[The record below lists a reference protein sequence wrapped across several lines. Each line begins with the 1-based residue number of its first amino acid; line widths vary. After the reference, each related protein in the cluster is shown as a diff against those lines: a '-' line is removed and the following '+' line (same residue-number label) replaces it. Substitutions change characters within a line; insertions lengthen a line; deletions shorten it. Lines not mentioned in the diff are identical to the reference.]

1 MSGGIGPL
9 EPGEGTEAREGPRKG
24 LRTPRAGGGRGDRGE
39 GREEDWPEGRE
50 EGREERWDGRAAR
63 RVRAVYGGHRR
74 AVLAAGALLCAG
86 AVVAS
91 GAALYAARPRPVAPT
106 PPAPSQVFSLTYIG
120 PVDPAPSGSAFVFT
134 VRVRTAAGPAVTLER
149 LSQSSRGLNV
159 TVEPLLPAKVAAGET
174 RDLLV
179 RIQVTNCVHVAR
191 NSGLPFLEVTLSNK
205 FQKEEHG
212 YIPGDRYASDL
223 SVALT
228 RACPEVRDAETPEP
242 S

>member
-1 MSGGIGPL
+1 MNGGIGPL
-9 EPGEGTEAREGPRKG
+9 EPGEGTEAHEGPRPG
-24 LRTPRAGGGRGDRGE
+24 IRTSRRTSR
-39 GREEDWPEGRE
+39 RT
-50 EGREERWDGRAAR
+50 DGRTDGRTDRWAR
-63 RVRAVYGGHRR
+63 RAREVYGGHRR
-74 AVLAAGALLCAG
+74 AVLAAGALLCAS
-86 AVVAS
+86 AVAAT
-91 GAALYAARPRPVAPT
+91 GAARYAARPRPVAQT
-106 PPAPSQVFSLTYIG
+106 PPAPSQVFSLTYLG

-149 LSQSSRGLNV
+149 LSQPSSGLKV
-159 TVEPLLPAKVAAGET
+159 IVEPLLPATVAPGET

-179 RIQVTNCVHVAR
+179 RIQVADCVHVAP

-228 RACPEVRDAETPEP
+228 RTCPEVRDAGTPTP